1 MSFGD
6 IYQIAGA
13 GMQAQTI
20 RLNTVASNL
29 ANAGAAAESPEQ
41 AFRAL
46 KPVFSTIYQQ
56 TDQGRVSGAHVQVA
70 AVVESDAP
78 LEMRYEPHHPMA
90 NDDGYV
96 SYSNVNTVQ
105 EMADM
110 MAASRNFETNVEVM
124 NRARSMQQGLL
135 RLGAN

>member
-29 ANAGAAAESPEQ
+29 ANAGVAAESPEQ

-46 KPVFSTIYQQ
+46 KPVFSTLYQQ
-56 TDQGRVSGAHVQVA
+56 TQEGTVSSAHVHVA
-70 AVVESDAP
+70 GVVESDAP
-78 LEMRYEPHHPMA
+78 LELRYEPEHPMA
-90 NDDGYV
+90 NADGYV
-96 SYSNVNTVQ
+96 NYSNVNTVQ

-110 MAASRNFETNVEVM
+110 MAASRSFETNVEVM

>member
-29 ANAGAAAESPEQ
+29 ANAGAAAENPDQ
-41 AFRAL
+41 VFRAL

-56 TDQGRVSGAHVQVA
+56 TEQGRVAGAHVQVE

-78 LEMRYEPHHPMA
+78 LELRYEPHHPLA
-90 NDDGYV
+90 NEEGYV

-110 MAASRNFETNVEVM
+110 MAASRSFETNVEVM

-135 RLGAN
+135 RLGAS